1 MKVVRGLLWLTFF
14 TFMGLVLTVW
24 MVVLG
29 FFFGAGA
36 EVGRVWVA
44 HAMGHL

>member
-1 MKVVRGLLWLTFF
+1 VFRFLAWLAFF
-14 TFMGLVLTVW
+14 TFLGLVLTAW